1 MSKVDWNSVKKEVPE
16 WFRDAKF
23 GLFFH
28 WGPYSVPA
36 YQDEWYSRRMY
47 EKGNPCYRHHE
58 ETFGSVHDFG
68 YKDFYPM
75 MKGEKF
81 DPGEWAALAV
91 RSGAKYAGPVS
102 EHADNFAMWDSRV
115 NPVNSVNFG
124 PGRDVLGECFEA
136 FRKEGLRTLATFH
149 HQWLWGWFMSSDV
162 EADVY
167 LPGNEKYYGP
177 IVPLEANRANPH
189 CGPDRKF
196 CENWKEKVY
205 EVIDKYDPDVVYFDS
220 RAVIIDEDIRFS
232 IPDYFYNTKGKK
244 DGVITYKWEDYPKGT
259 GVFDIECGRFTE
271 PQPFPWQVDDRLED
285 HPTTWSMVE
294 NPKYRSS
301 GRIIRQLC
309 DIVSKN
315 GNLLLNV
322 GPYADGSFHPD
333 AVRILNEV
341 GEWLALNGEAIYGT
355 TPFTIAAEGRTA
367 AGEGNYDAG
376 KLGQQVDLGR
386 AIDRSGSDPSE
397 GEFRFTV
404 KNDALYV
411 IAMGWP
417 EDGTFHIRALGNSGV
432 YERPVEAVTMPGC
445 PDSLAF
451 TRDAEGLHV
460 TAPDRR
466 PCKSAYVLKIN
477 G

>member
-259 GVFDIECGRFTE
+259 GVFDIECGDL
-271 PQPFPWQVDDRLED
+271 PSP
-285 HPTTWSMVE
+285 S
-294 NPKYRSS
+294 RSP
-301 GRIIRQLC
+301 GRWMIVWRIIPRHGVWWRTPNTVPR
-309 DIVSKN
+309 DVSS
-315 GNLLLNV
+315 V
-322 GPYADGSFHPD
+322 SC
-333 AVRILNEV
+333 
-341 GEWLALNGEAIYGT
+341 AISYPKT
-355 TPFTIAAEGRTA
+355 EI
-367 AGEGNYDAG
+367 
-376 KLGQQVDLGR
+376 
-386 AIDRSGSDPSE
+386 
-397 GEFRFTV
+397 
-404 KNDALYV
+404 
-411 IAMGWP
+411 
-417 EDGTFHIRALGNSGV
+417 
-432 YERPVEAVTMPGC
+432 C
-445 PDSLAF
+445 
-451 TRDAEGLHV
+451 
-460 TAPDRR
+460 
-466 PCKSAYVLKIN
+466 C
-477 G
+477 

>member
-244 DGVITYKWEDYPKGT
+244 DGVITYK
-259 GVFDIECGRFTE
+259 
-271 PQPFPWQVDDRLED
+271 
-285 HPTTWSMVE
+285 
-294 NPKYRSS
+294 
-301 GRIIRQLC
+301 
-309 DIVSKN
+309 
-315 GNLLLNV
+315 
-322 GPYADGSFHPD
+322 
-333 AVRILNEV
+333 
-341 GEWLALNGEAIYGT
+341 
-355 TPFTIAAEGRTA
+355 
-367 AGEGNYDAG
+367 
-376 KLGQQVDLGR
+376 
-386 AIDRSGSDPSE
+386 
-397 GEFRFTV
+397 
-404 KNDALYV
+404 
-411 IAMGWP
+411 
-417 EDGTFHIRALGNSGV
+417 
-432 YERPVEAVTMPGC
+432 
-445 PDSLAF
+445 
-451 TRDAEGLHV
+451 
-460 TAPDRR
+460 
-466 PCKSAYVLKIN
+466 
-477 G
+477 